1 MYKHYPHNLSPIIV
15 QNLIL
20 YSLHEMKPKSRTH
33 TEAKNS
39 NSLWKW
45 NTNDSKKKNGIQFPV
60 PEFLQ
65 DSCKKFEETIMG
77 PGGGVGIGCGIG
89 AGIGWV
95 GGAGYGGRTWNQ
107 TKLVFGVG
115 MGCGVGFGFGYGNGL
130 GHGLSLDSLESY
142 FTEIG
147 F

>member
-1 MYKHYPHNLSPIIV
+1 MV

-33 TEAKNS
+33 TETKNS

-77 PGGGVGIGCGIG
+77 PGGGAGIGCGIG

-95 GGAGYGGRTWNQ
+95 GGAGALIILW
-107 TKLVFGVG
+107 
-115 MGCGVGFGFGYGNGL
+115 
-130 GHGLSLDSLESY
+130 DSLEGQSNTIAWY
-142 FTEIG
+142 PNAVKYEISKRNKQASEVMELK
-147 F
+147 